1 MVGDKNGN
9 YTIDFN
15 TLMISPDT
23 RATAKAW
30 FDYQFVGFNKL
41 GDKVGSSG
49 VITQQV
55 YYTKDCP

>member
-1 MVGDKNGN
+1 
-9 YTIDFN
+9 
-15 TLMISPDT
+15 MISPDT